1 MFTTRKTT
9 SRTSRTTTAK
19 AVGALGAAA
28 LLAFTT
34 ACGGGGDGA
43 SGGEGGLEKTSVTV
57 GALPIA
63 DFSTLWWAE
72 EKGFFEE
79 EGLDVTIEPV
89 QGGPVGA
96 QMVATGELDFTTS
109 TTFNTMSATDNGMP
123 VDTAAS
129 LSGSADNSIAMYV
142 NPDSDIQGIE
152 DLDGKTIGINNTN
165 NTGDVT
171 FRALADHL
179 GVDVEPTFIEVPF
192 TEMLTGVQSGSIDVG
207 YSPEP
212 FLSAA
217 WDAGMRQ
224 IVDLTEGP
232 NHEIATSN
240 IVSGKAFL
248 GRNPNTAAA
257 FARALYAANE
267 DILAKEQDWRDWL
280 PSIAQLDEGTAQQ
293 LPMPVFA
300 TEMDEEGIGH
310 VADLMIEQGIISED
324 YDASEFI
331 WTPED

>member
-1 MFTTRKTT
+1 MFKATRTI
-9 SRTSRTTTAK
+9 
-19 AVGALGAAA
+19 GALGASA
-28 LLAFTT
+28 LLVTAA
-34 ACGGGGDGA
+34 ACGGGDASTADG
-43 SGGEGGLEKTSVTV
+43 ELEQTSVTV

-72 EKGFFEE
+72 ENGFFDD

-96 QMVATGELDFTTS
+96 QMVASGELDFTTS
-109 TTFNTMSATDNGMP
+109 TTFNTVSATDNGMP
-123 VDTAAS
+123 IDTAAL

-142 NPDSDIQGIE
+142 APDSDIEGIE

-171 FRALADHL
+171 FNALADYL
-179 GVDVEPTFIEVPF
+179 DVDVSPTFIEVPF

-212 FLSAA
+212 YLSAA

-224 IVDLTEGP
+224 IIDLTEGP
-232 NHEIATSN
+232 NNEIATSN
-240 IVSGKAFL
+240 IVAGKAFL
-248 GRNPNTAAA
+248 NNNPNTTAA
-257 FARALYAANE
+257 FSRALYAANE
-267 DILAKEQDWRDWL
+267 DILANEQEWRDWL
-280 PSIAQLDEGTAQQ
+280 PSIAHLDEGTAQE
-293 LPMPVFA
+293 LPMPVFF
-300 TEMDEEGIGH
+300 TDMDVDAVRHIAE
-310 VADLMIEQGIISED
+310 LMIDQEIVSGD

-331 WTPED
+331 WLTGEHAPE